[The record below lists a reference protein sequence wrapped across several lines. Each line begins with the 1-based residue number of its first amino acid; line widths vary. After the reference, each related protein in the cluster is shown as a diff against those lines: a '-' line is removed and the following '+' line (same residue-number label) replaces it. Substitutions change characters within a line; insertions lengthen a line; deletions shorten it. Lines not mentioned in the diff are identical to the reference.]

1 VKVKLLG
8 LLSEDGLLDELDD
21 DELVNVRDELEL
33 LDVLLLDVKVRLDDE
48 LLDWMAAL
56 ELDVELLLVN
66 VRLELDDELLD

>member
-1 VKVKLLG
+1 MKVKLLG